1 MIQLRLP
8 TEDGH
13 HVDLVANESSANV
26 SFQVLGPNT
35 EVAFV
40 EELIFQEFG
49 SLKVSPSQLFKF
61 LKNDV
66 WVRCFFGPV
75 VLLRGDLN
83 CDLDPSK
90 TERFEKQPL
99 GLKLVRAGILT
110 QHELEKL
117 LVDYQ
122 PFSQQQRFGEF
133 LRLNLSV
140 SPKVMEFLLNPLSSF
155 EDGFNEKRL
164 GERLLELGLIDS
176 ATLKKALEL
185 QKDSGKLLGE
195 ILKDLD
201 VLSPDAANF
210 FSDVRISAGGKLDLA
225 S

>member
-1 MIQLRLP
+1 M
-8 TEDGH
+8 
-13 HVDLVANESSANV
+13 
-26 SFQVLGPNT
+26 
-35 EVAFV
+35 
-40 EELIFQEFG
+40 
-49 SLKVSPSQLFKF
+49 
-61 LKNDV
+61 
-66 WVRCFFGPV
+66 
-75 VLLRGDLN
+75 
-83 CDLDPSK
+83 DPSK

-110 QHELEKL
+110 QHELDKL

-140 SPKVMEFLLNPLSSF
+140 PPKVMEFLLNPLSSF

-164 GERLLELGLIDS
+164 GERLIELGLIDS

-185 QKDSGKLLGE
+185 QKDTGKRLGQ

-225 S
+225 D

>member
-8 TEDGH
+8 TDGH

-49 SLKVSPSQLFKF
+49 SLKVSPSQLFEF
-61 LKNDV
+61 LKNDL
-66 WVRCFFGPV
+66 WIRDFFGSV
-75 VLLRGDLN
+75 ILLRGDLSS
-83 CDLDPSK
+83 DLAPSK
-90 TERFEKQPL
+90 TVRFEQQPL

-110 QHELEKL
+110 QTELDSL
-117 LVDYQ
+117 LIEYQ
-122 PFSQQQRFGEF
+122 PFSQHQRFGEF

-164 GERLLELGLIDS
+164 GERLIELGIIDS

-185 QKDSGKLLGE
+185 QKDTG
-195 ILKDLD
+195 
-201 VLSPDAANF
+201 
-210 FSDVRISAGGKLDLA
+210 
-225 S
+225 